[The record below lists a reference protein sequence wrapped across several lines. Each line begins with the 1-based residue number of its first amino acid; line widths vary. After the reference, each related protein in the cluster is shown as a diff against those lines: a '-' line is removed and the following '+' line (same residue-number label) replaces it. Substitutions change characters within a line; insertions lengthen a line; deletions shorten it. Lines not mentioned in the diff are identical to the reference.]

1 MPINKNALVRRQV
14 LDHCLSSGQKY
25 TLLQLMEKCNH
36 RLEQDGHRIVTSEN
50 TIRTDLEEIQSQFPQ
65 GEIATIRVGRN
76 IYYRYKDQ
84 NFSIY
89 KVPLSN
95 NEVLGLT
102 QALALLGR
110 FDGMPGSEWLND
122 LIERFKPSLNI
133 DTSVGNIVGFDEN
146 PDLVGREHFAPL
158 LQAIV
163 NKQTLLIRY
172 RSFRSDEEQSI
183 IIHPYYLKEYNNRW
197 FLFALNDE
205 CKLLANYAFDRILE
219 ITPIPKKYIP
229 NTEIDFFEYFDE
241 MVGVSRHIDDRPQEV
256 LLFVENDTLPYI
268 LTKPL
273 HGSQRIVE
281 KRDNGAI
288 IQINLIIN
296 FELEQLVLSFC
307 DRIKVLSP
315 KSLGN
320 KIESRIVNAM
330 KKYQYAQ

>member
-14 LDHCLSSGQKY
+14 LDHYLSSGQMY

-65 GEIATIRVGRN
+65 GEIATIKSGRN
-76 IYYRYKDQ
+76 IYYRYKDP

-89 KVPLSN
+89 KVPLNN

-102 QALALLGR
+102 QALALLSR
-110 FDGMPGSEWLND
+110 FEGMPGSEWLDN
-122 LIERFKPSLNI
+122 LIERFKPTLNV
-133 DTSVGNIVGFDEN
+133 DTTVGNVVGFDEN
-146 PDLVGREHFAPL
+146 PDLVGREHFTPL

-163 NKQTLLIRY
+163 NKQALLIRY
-172 RSFRSDEEQSI
+172 RSFRTGEEQSI
-183 IIHPYYLKEYNNRW
+183 IVHPYYLKEYNNRW

-205 CKLLANYAFDRILE
+205 YRSLTNYAFDRILE

-229 NTEIDFFEYFDE
+229 NTEIDFFEYFDK
-241 MVGVSRHIDDRPQEV
+241 MIGVSRQINDTPQEV
-256 LLFVENDTLPYI
+256 LLFVEKDTLPYV

-281 KRDNGAI
+281 KTETGAV

-296 FELEQLVLSFC
+296 FEFEQLILSFC
-307 DRIKVLSP
+307 DRLKVLSP
-315 KSLGN
+315 DSLVD
-320 KIESRIVNAM
+320 KIKLRFAKAM
-330 KKYQYAQ
+330 KKYQ